1 MKHDAL
7 RRRFLRTAAS
17 GTLASI
23 GDVAFL
29 SVLPPVSAAETKLPP
44 QAVRFDP
51 EVEPL
56 VRLLE
61 ETPRNRLLEEV
72 AARIKKGLSYRNL
85 LAALLLA
92 GVRNVQPR
100 PSVGFKFHAV
110 LVVNSAHLASLSSPP
125 EHRWLPIFWALDYFK
140 SAQAPDEREG
150 DWTMG
155 PLDEAAIPK
164 ASKAKKAFITAMENW
179 DEAAADAAVAGLA
192 RTTGAK
198 EVFELFFR
206 YGARDY
212 RSIGHK
218 AIFVAN
224 SWRTLQR
231 IGWRHAEPVLR
242 SLAYALLN
250 YVGETNPSKSDHSA
264 DRPWRTNA
272 ELCQKI
278 RPDWPDGRLDRGAT
292 AEMLATLR
300 EGSETEAASKVVELI
315 NQGVSPQS
323 IWDALLLG
331 SGELLVRRPGIVALH
346 SVTTTNALRFAFQAA
361 ASDDTRRRLLL
372 QNASFLPMFRASMGG
387 DGQIGEFQLDKME
400 PINREAPVSIE
411 EIFRDVSGDRM
422 MAARKVM
429 AYLEKDARPKPLIDA
444 ARVLIFLKGYNAH
457 DYKFSS
463 AVLEDFYHV
472 SPWWRN
478 RYLASSVF
486 RLRGSGGSDNRLVRR
501 TREAL
506 SG

>member
-1 MKHDAL
+1 MKYDAA
-7 RRRFLRTAAS
+7 RRKFLRLSTAAS
-17 GTLASI
+17 GTLASL

-44 QAVRFDP
+44 KAVRFDP
-51 EVEPL
+51 EVKPL

-61 ETPRNRLLEEV
+61 ETPRHRLLEEV

-140 SAQAPDEREG
+140 SAQASDEREG

-155 PLDEAAIPK
+155 PVDEVAVPK
-164 ASKAKKAFITAMENW
+164 ESKAKQSFTTAMENW
-179 DEAAADAAVAGLA
+179 DEAAADAAIAGLA
-192 RTTGAK
+192 RTTGAS
-198 EVFELFFR
+198 EVFELLFR

-231 IGWRHAEPVLR
+231 IGWQHAEPVLR

-250 YVGETNPSKSDHSA
+250 YVGETNPSKNDHSA

-272 ELCQKI
+272 ELCKKI
-278 RPDWPDGRLDRGAT
+278 RPDWLEGKLDRGAT

-300 EGSETEAASKVVELI
+300 GGSETEASSKVVELI
-315 NQGVSPQS
+315 NRGVSPQS

-361 ASDDTRRRLLL
+361 ASDDTRR
-372 QNASFLPMFRASMGG
+372 
-387 DGQIGEFQLDKME
+387 
-400 PINREAPVSIE
+400 
-411 EIFRDVSGDRM
+411 
-422 MAARKVM
+422 
-429 AYLEKDARPKPLIDA
+429 
-444 ARVLIFLKGYNAH
+444 
-457 DYKFSS
+457 
-463 AVLEDFYHV
+463 
-472 SPWWRN
+472 
-478 RYLASSVF
+478 
-486 RLRGSGGSDNRLVRR
+486 
-501 TREAL
+501 
-506 SG
+506 